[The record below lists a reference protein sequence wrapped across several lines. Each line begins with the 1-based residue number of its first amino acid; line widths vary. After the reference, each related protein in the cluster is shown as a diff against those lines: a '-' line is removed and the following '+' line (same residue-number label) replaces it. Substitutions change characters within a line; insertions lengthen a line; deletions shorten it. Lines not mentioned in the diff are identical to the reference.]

1 MGLPSSQFWSWV
13 TETPWPRST
22 LSPGTYSLP
31 CRELAPSPLSFLSLP
46 GLISSAP
53 SHIPFSSSVLSSSS
67 SFSIHIS
74 LQLSP
79 LGPFFS
85 LCPLKRVL
93 IFPHPDPGS
102 FTFSLPFFLPG
113 TSVSQLPH
121 SQPHPSPSL
130 FPSLFPFYPMPG
142 PTAPTDSVSDSI
154 SSSLSPTL
162 LRSPYSSGVPS
173 ILHLCPISLVLDLPL
188 ILVSNTPF
196 LVPSSS
202 SLLPVFLGPQSP
214 TIPVPITS
222 SSYLHLPNPGSPISP
237 RVPSLPTFAHTSL
250 YLFSSPHLRTPSQW
264 GPYPIS

>member
-1 MGLPSSQFWSWV
+1 M
-13 TETPWPRST
+13 
-22 LSPGTYSLP
+22 
-31 CRELAPSPLSFLSLP
+31 
-46 GLISSAP
+46 
-53 SHIPFSSSVLSSSS
+53 SSSS

-142 PTAPTDSVSDSI
+142 HTAPTDSVSDSI
-154 SSSLSPTL
+154 SSSLSPTP

-202 SLLPVFLGPQSP
+202 SLLPVFLGPHLPQFLSPSPLVLISISP
-214 TIPVPITS
+214 TLGPHFSQRPQSSHFCSYLSTPVLLSPSQNSISVGPITPFPDPIPPIPI
-222 SSYLHLPNPGSPISP
+222 LIWPRVPISP
-237 RVPSLPTFAHTSL
+237 SLFQFLDPSCW
-250 YLFSSPHLRTPSQW
+250 FSFLQIRI
-264 GPYPIS
+264 PI